1 MWSHLWEGYFILGG
15 NEFQEC
21 FVCVG
26 LWALATWNFFN
37 CQCIYF
43 VNIYEERSGV
53 KYCDFLESLLRLT
66 LQYVV
71 STGRKI
77 CIALA
82 D

>member
-1 MWSHLWEGYFILGG
+1 MSFKNVLCVLG
-15 NEFQEC
+15 C
-21 FVCVG
+21 G
-26 LWALATWNFFN
+26 LWLPGTFSTANVYILS
-37 CQCIYF
+37 ISY
-43 VNIYEERSGV
+43 IYEERSGV